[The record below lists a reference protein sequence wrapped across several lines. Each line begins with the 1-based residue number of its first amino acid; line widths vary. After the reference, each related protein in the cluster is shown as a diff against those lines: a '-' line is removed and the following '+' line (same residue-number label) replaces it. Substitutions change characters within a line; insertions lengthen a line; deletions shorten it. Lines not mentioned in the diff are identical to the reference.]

1 MNMRKGFFFAFL
13 FAALLS
19 GCSKTGNE
27 IRIGAVLP
35 LTGGAAQWG
44 VPARNGV
51 MLAVDQIN
59 AAGGINGRKIALNL
73 QDDQCDPTKG
83 VSAVQ
88 NLISTDKPVA
98 IVGAVCSSVS
108 LAIAPILEK
117 NRIIMISPASTS
129 PLLSNAGN
137 YIFRDIPTDK
147 LRADVFAKYIIDQG
161 VKDLSILYINN
172 DGGVG
177 ATDAFI
183 QAYQKLGGTVRFK
196 DAYQQGQ
203 TEYLSEV
210 TKAKRASPEAIM
222 IVSYPSDTSI
232 LLREL
237 RQLNF
242 RGKIF
247 ALTEALDDPAIVK
260 AAGNAANGVV
270 YIVPAPAEGQQ
281 TTEFADQYKAKYG
294 SAPPLYAAEAFDAM
308 YLLKKVCSEVPSL
321 DPAQL
326 ADSLHAIRGYQGASG
341 SITFQK
347 SGDVI
352 KPMAIKRIVEG
363 EPEIIELK

>member
-1 MNMRKGFFFAFL
+1 MRKGLFFTLILAFL
-13 FAALLS
+13 IG

-27 IRIGAVLP
+27 IHIGAILP

-59 AAGGINGRKIALNL
+59 ADGGINGKKIALDL

-88 NLISTDKPVA
+88 NLISTNKPVA

-117 NRIIMISPASTS
+117 DKVIMISPASTS

-137 YIFRDIPTDK
+137 YIFRDISTDK
-147 LRADVFAKYIIDQG
+147 LRADVFAQYIMSLGI
-161 VKDLSILYINN
+161 KSLSILYINN

-177 ATDAFI
+177 ATDAFV
-183 QAYQKLGGTVRFK
+183 QEYQKLGGVVRFK

-203 TEYLSEV
+203 TEFRSEV
-210 TKAKRASPEAIM
+210 AKAKRASAEAVM

-237 RQLNF
+237 KQLNF
-242 RGKIF
+242 KGKIF
-247 ALTEALDDPAIVK
+247 ALTEALDDPTVVK

-281 TTEFADQYKAKYG
+281 ATEFAKQYKAEYG
-294 SAPPLYAAEAFDAM
+294 SEPPLYSAEAFDAV
-308 YLLKKVCSEVPSL
+308 YLLKKVCAEVPDL
-321 DPAQL
+321 DPAKL
-326 ADSLHAIRGYQGASG
+326 ADSLHAVSGYKGASG

-352 KPMAIKRIVEG
+352 KPMAIMKIADG
-363 EPEIIELK
+363 KPLMLELR